1 MNLEVGQKLKR
12 KFEDYDIVTI
22 HKINGDTVTI
32 KDKNGFK
39 HPLDIAKMQK
49 FFEELEPDELISTK
63 TNEIDNTKKH
73 NISGPMNRPSRDQ
86 EFNKDK

>member
-12 KFEDYDIVTI
+12 KFKNYDIVTI
-22 HKINGDTVTI
+22 YKINGDTVTI

-39 HPLDIAKMQK
+39 HPLDRAKMEK

-73 NISGPMNRPSRDQ
+73 NIAGPMNRPSRDQ